1 MMKKGYKVGLF
12 FVLIIFAF
20 VAGAL
25 WFRHSLNIEA
35 RDEILENSDFGED
48 IIGNITVI
56 ETNNEQIKTTCD
68 TVCIYEDIDQNDGSM
83 VIVEAKLPAK
93 YIGLKRDEF
102 EAMLA
107 DDNKFYTLDNKLS
120 GLKSQHLELFSAE
133 KVKILRIYDTS
144 TELTGFYI
152 MAVNGDINVY
162 KSDKKTLYF
171 KTGLR
176 LESLPYKVQGEV
188 LEGKYLDSEIQVYH
202 FIESYSS

>member
-1 MMKKGYKVGLF
+1 MMKKGYKIGLF
-12 FVLIIFAF
+12 FVLLVFAF

-25 WFRHSLNIEA
+25 WFRLVLSTEYSGELSEKG
-35 RDEILENSDFGED
+35 EIGDD
-48 IIGNITVI
+48 INGDII
-56 ETNNEQIKTTCD
+56 ETNNEQVKTNCD
-68 TVCIYEDIDQNDGSM
+68 TICIYEDIDQNDGSM

-107 DDNKFYTLDNKLS
+107 DDNKFYTLDNKLN

-152 MAVNGDINVY
+152 MADNGDINVY

-171 KTGLR
+171 KTGLE
-176 LESLPYKVQGEV
+176 LDSLPDKVQSEV

>member
-1 MMKKGYKVGLF
+1 MMKKGYKIGLF
-12 FVLIIFAF
+12 FVLMLFAF

-25 WFRHSLNIEA
+25 WFKHSLNTAYNNDI
-35 RDEILENSDFGED
+35 SDNED
-48 IIGNITVI
+48 ISENII

-68 TVCIYEDIDQNDGSM
+68 TICIYEDIDQYDGSM
-83 VIVEAKLPAK
+83 VVVEAKLPAK

-107 DDNKFYTLDNKLS
+107 DDNKSYTLDNKLS

-133 KVKILRIYDTS
+133 KVKILRIYDTT

-152 MAVNGDINVY
+152 MAVDGDINVY

-171 KTGLR
+171 KTGLT
-176 LESLPYKVQGEV
+176 LDNLPTDVRSEV
-188 LEGKYLDSEIQVYH
+188 ATGKYLDSEIKVYH

>member
-1 MMKKGYKVGLF
+1 MMKKGYKIGLF
-12 FVLIIFAF
+12 FVLLVFAF

-25 WFRHSLNIEA
+25 WFRLVLSTEYYGELSEQG
-35 RDEILENSDFGED
+35 EIGDD
-48 IIGNITVI
+48 INGDII
-56 ETNNEQIKTTCD
+56 ETNNEQVKTNCD
-68 TVCIYEDIDQNDGSM
+68 TICIYEDIDQNDGSM

-107 DDNKFYTLDNKLS
+107 DDNKFYTLDNKLN

-152 MAVNGDINVY
+152 MADNGDINVY

-171 KTGLR
+171 KTGLE
-176 LESLPYKVQGEV
+176 LDSLPDKVQSEV

>member
-1 MMKKGYKVGLF
+1 MMKKGYKIGLF
-12 FVLIIFAF
+12 FVLILFAF

-25 WFRHSLNIEA
+25 WFRHVLNVQY
-35 RDEILENSDFGED
+35 LEDMTENGENIVGD
-48 IIGNITVI
+48 II
-56 ETNNEQIKTTCD
+56 ETNNEQIKTNCD
-68 TVCIYEDIDQNDGSM
+68 TICIYEDIDQNDGSM

-93 YIGLKRDEF
+93 YIGLMRDEF

-107 DDNKFYTLDNKLS
+107 DDNKFYTLDNNLN

-152 MAVNGDINVY
+152 MANNGDINVY
-162 KSDKKTLYF
+162 RSDKKTLYF
-171 KTGLR
+171 KTGLS
-176 LESLPYKVQGEV
+176 LESLPYGLQSEI

>member
-1 MMKKGYKVGLF
+1 MMKKGYKIGLF
-12 FVLIIFAF
+12 FVLLVFAF

-25 WFRHSLNIEA
+25 WFRLVLSTEYSGELSEQG
-35 RDEILENSDFGED
+35 EIGDDVNGD
-48 IIGNITVI
+48 II
-56 ETNNEQIKTTCD
+56 ETNNEQVKTNCD
-68 TVCIYEDIDQNDGSM
+68 TICIYEDIDQNDGSM

-107 DDNKFYTLDNKLS
+107 DDNKFYTLDNKLN

-152 MAVNGDINVY
+152 MADNGDINVY

-171 KTGLR
+171 KTGLE
-176 LESLPYKVQGEV
+176 LESLPDKVQSEV

>member
-1 MMKKGYKVGLF
+1 M
-12 FVLIIFAF
+12 
-20 VAGAL
+20 
-25 WFRHSLNIEA
+25 
-35 RDEILENSDFGED
+35 
-48 IIGNITVI
+48 
-56 ETNNEQIKTTCD
+56 ETNNDQIKTTCD
-68 TVCIYEDIDQNDGSM
+68 TVCIYEDIDQYDGSM

-107 DDNKFYTLDNKLS
+107 DDNKFYTLDNKLN

-144 TELTGFYI
+144 TELRGFYI
-152 MAVNGDINVY
+152 MADKGDVYVY

-171 KTGLR
+171 KTGL
-176 LESLPYKVQGEV
+176 SLDKLPHTLQNEL